1 MTEGRIQPPI
11 SSRPNWRM
19 VAKNTAFI
27 VLALLAFFFALDLL
41 ISSLQLLGNEAAENI
56 LLATSNP
63 FTALFIG
70 LLTAALLQSS
80 SAVTTSV
87 VALVASGSLPLQ
99 SAIPIIMGA
108 NVGTTITSTIVS
120 LGFINKR
127 KEFRRAVA
135 AGTYHDFF
143 NILTVVVL
151 FPLEYY
157 FGLLSKLSQFLAVQL
172 FDEPLG
178 PVTGDFRL
186 LGGGVNPIIDFLLAE
201 IPSGFVLVTLSIAL
215 LFGSIVFFR
224 RVLTDIL
231 GLDQHGNVERFF
243 FNWSLVS
250 FLWGLVITALIRS
263 STVTTS
269 LVVPLVAKKIVK
281 LRKAVPFILGANMG
295 TTITAFIAAVFN
307 SNAAISIAIAHFL
320 FNLFGVTLFSMPF
333 LREIPIGLATR
344 LGRLTLRYRL
354 AGFLYLLVTFFF
366 VPFSLIYLNKDR
378 ATVTEI
384 LYRKENL
391 VNGRTSDYR
400 ITIRAYKN
408 EQLNTWSIYDEAA
421 RQQLRQTVTAYR
433 KNDLLILNNEI
444 YEFQSVGFC
453 REGADPQGRYRMC
466 ITAIETGL
474 KGASGVQFDSV
485 FVFEKRYVPQ
495 PADSVVSRVFIASRE
510 NLIVQ
515 HETLH
520 NSRVTEREWLTEIK
534 KP

>member
-1 MTEGRIQPPI
+1 
-11 SSRPNWRM
+11 M

-41 ISSLQLLGNEAAENI
+41 ISSLQHLGNEAAETI

-186 LGGGVNPIIDFLLAE
+186 LGGGVNPIIDFLLAK

-243 FNWSLVS
+243 FNWNLVS
-250 FLWGLVITALIRS
+250 FLWGLMITALIRS

-366 VPFSLIYLNKDR
+366 VPFSLIHLNKDR

-408 EQLNTWSIYDEAA
+408 EQLNTWSMYDEAA
-421 RQQLRQTVTAYR
+421 RQQPRQTVTAYR

-534 KP
+534 RP

>member
-1 MTEGRIQPPI
+1 MEEPMTN
-11 SSRPNWRM
+11 RPNWR
-19 VAKNTAFI
+19 VIAKNTVFI
-27 VLALLAFFFALDLL
+27 VLAILAFFFALDLL
-41 ISSLQLLGNEAAENI
+41 ISSLQHLGNAAAETI

-143 NILTVVVL
+143 NILTVVIL

-157 FGLLSKLSQFLAVQL
+157 FGVLSGLSQFLAVQL
-172 FDEPLG
+172 FHEPLG
-178 PVTGDFRL
+178 PVSGEFRL
-186 LGGGVNPIIDFLLAE
+186 MGGGTNLVVDFLLAL
-201 IPSGFVLVTLSIAL
+201 IPSGFVLVALSIAI
-215 LFGSIVFFR
+215 LFGSIIFFR

-231 GLDQHGNVERFF
+231 GLDQNGNVERFF
-243 FNWSLVS
+243 FNYGFIS
-250 FLWGLVITALIRS
+250 FLWGLIITALIRS

-320 FNLFGVTLFSMPF
+320 FNLIGVSVFSLP
-333 LREIPIGLATR
+333 LVREVPIELATR

-354 AGFLYLLVTFFF
+354 AGFLYLLLTFFF

-378 ATVTEI
+378 ATVTE
-384 LYRKENL
+384 LTYRKENL
-391 VNGRTSDYR
+391 QTGQSADYQ
-400 ITIRAYKN
+400 ITVRAYKN

-421 RQQLRQTVTAYR
+421 RQQPRQTITAYR
-433 KNDLLILNNEI
+433 KNDLLILNNEVF
-444 YEFQSVGFC
+444 EFQSVGFC
-453 REGADPQGRYRMC
+453 REGDDALGRYRMC
-466 ITAIETGL
+466 ITAIDRNSSVP
-474 KGASGVQFDSV
+474 SGVRFDSV
-485 FVFEKRYVPQ
+485 FVFEKRYSP
-495 PADSVVSRVFIASRE
+495 PPPDSLVSRVFIASRD
-510 NLIVQ
+510 NLIVKR
-515 HETLH
+515 EIVRNGLI
-520 NSRVTEREWLTEIK
+520 TERELLTGIK

>member
-1 MTEGRIQPPI
+1 
-11 SSRPNWRM
+11 
-19 VAKNTAFI
+19 
-27 VLALLAFFFALDLL
+27 
-41 ISSLQLLGNEAAENI
+41 
-56 LLATSNP
+56 
-63 FTALFIG
+63 
-70 LLTAALLQSS
+70 
-80 SAVTTSV
+80 
-87 VALVASGSLPLQ
+87 
-99 SAIPIIMGA
+99 
-108 NVGTTITSTIVS
+108 
-120 LGFINKR
+120 
-127 KEFRRAVA
+127 
-135 AGTYHDFF
+135 
-143 NILTVVVL
+143 
-151 FPLEYY
+151 
-157 FGLLSKLSQFLAVQL
+157 
-172 FDEPLG
+172 
-178 PVTGDFRL
+178 
-186 LGGGVNPIIDFLLAE
+186 FLLAE

-333 LREIPIGLATR
+333 LREIPIELATR

-433 KNDLLILNNEI
+433 KSDLLILNNEI